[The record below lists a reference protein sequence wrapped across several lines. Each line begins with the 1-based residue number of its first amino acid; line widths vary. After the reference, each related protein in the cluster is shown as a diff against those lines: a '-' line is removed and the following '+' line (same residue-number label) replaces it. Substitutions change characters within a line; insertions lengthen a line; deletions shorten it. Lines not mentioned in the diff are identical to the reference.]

1 MANIINTYTVFID
14 SSQRVNGTTDNFS
27 IQLKRPFILSKP
39 SNYFQVTVKS
49 AEIPYNFQQVNVNNN
64 VLTFQFVR
72 GVYNL
77 TSSITIPKGNYN
89 VNNLLSV
96 LKSNISPQ
104 FIITYDNVKNKFTF
118 THATNDFMFMSSS
131 TCLQIL
137 GFNNNETIAS
147 NPSASLSLTSVNC
160 VNVYSIRTI
169 QVNSNL
175 ITYNINKVQKNNFC
189 ILCSVPITCTP
200 FSLIEYINRT
210 NFKTNLFL
218 NRISNI
224 KIKLTDDNGNLI
236 DLNGCH
242 YSLTIQLDVI
252 SFT

>member
-1 MANIINTYTVFID
+1 ME
-14 SSQRVNGTTDNFS
+14 S
-27 IQLKRPFILSKP
+27 IQIYLNSQNADK
-39 SNYFQVTVKS
+39 YFNG
-49 AEIPYNFQQVNVNNN
+49 AADCEYLLPLIEIPDGFHIYLSVVSCLIPYSFYNINNSNN
-64 VLTFQFVR
+64 VLQYSFD
-72 GVYNL
+72 GVNL
-77 TSSITIPKGNYN
+77 FTLTIPIGNYN
-89 VNNLLSV
+89 VNSLLSV

>member
-1 MANIINTYTVFID
+1 ME
-14 SSQRVNGTTDNFS
+14 S
-27 IQLKRPFILSKP
+27 IQIYLNSQMADK
-39 SNYFQVTVKS
+39 YFNGAS
-49 AEIPYNFQQVNVNNN
+49 DCEYNLPLIEIPDGFHIYLSVVSCLIPYSFYNINSSNNTLFYSVGGGDSN
-64 VLTFQFVR
+64 RL
-72 GVYNL
+72 
-77 TSSITIPKGNYN
+77 TIPIGNYN
-89 VNNLLSV
+89 VNSLLSV
-96 LKSNISPQ
+96 LKTNISSA
-104 FIITYDNVKNKFTF
+104 FTITYDNIKNKFTF
-118 THATNDFMFMSSS
+118 THTTNDFMFMSSS

-137 GFNNNETIAS
+137 GFNNNITILS
-147 NPSASLSLTSVNC
+147 TSLSLTSVNC
-160 VNVYSIRTI
+160 VNVYNIRSI

-218 NRISNI
+218 NKISNI

-242 YSLTIQLDVI
+242 YSLTLQLDVV

>member
-1 MANIINTYTVFID
+1 MESIQIYLNSEMADKYYNGASDCEYNLPLIEIPDGFHIYLSVVSCLIPYSFYNINRLNNILIYSFDGVIINT
-14 SSQRVNGTTDNFS
+14 
-27 IQLKRPFILSKP
+27 L
-39 SNYFQVTVKS
+39 
-49 AEIPYNFQQVNVNNN
+49 
-64 VLTFQFVR
+64 
-72 GVYNL
+72 
-77 TSSITIPKGNYN
+77 TIPIGNYN
-89 VNNLLSV
+89 VHSLLSV
-96 LKSNISPQ
+96 LKSNMSPL

-118 THATNDFMFMSSS
+118 SHPTFDFMFMSSS

-137 GFNNNETIAS
+137 GFNNNVTIS
-147 NPSASLSLTSVNC
+147 SSLLSLTSVNC
-160 VNVYSIRTI
+160 VNVYSIRTV

-175 ITYNINKVQKNNFC
+175 ITYNINKVQRNNYC

-200 FSLIEYINRT
+200 FSIIEYINRT

-242 YSLTIQLDVI
+242 YSLTLQLDVI
-252 SFT
+252 SFI

>member
-1 MANIINTYTVFID
+1 ME
-14 SSQRVNGTTDNFS
+14 S
-27 IQLKRPFILSKP
+27 IQIYLNSQNADK
-39 SNYFQVTVKS
+39 YFNG
-49 AEIPYNFQQVNVNNN
+49 AADCEYLLPLIEIPDGFHIYLSVVSCLIPYSFYNINNSNN
-64 VLTFQFVR
+64 VLQYSFD
-72 GVYNL
+72 GVNL
-77 TSSITIPKGNYN
+77 FTLTIPIGNYN
-89 VNNLLSV
+89 VNSLLSV

-160 VNVYSIRTI
+160 ANVYSIRTI

-242 YSLTIQLDVI
+242 YSLTLQLDVI

>member
-1 MANIINTYTVFID
+1 ME
-14 SSQRVNGTTDNFS
+14 S
-27 IQLKRPFILSKP
+27 IQIYLNSQMADKYLNGASDCEYNLPLI
-39 SNYFQVTVKS
+39 
-49 AEIPYNFQQVNVNNN
+49 EIPDGFHIYLSVVSCLIPYSFYNINSSNNTLFYS
-64 VLTFQFVR
+64 V
-72 GVYNL
+72 GVGDSNRL
-77 TSSITIPKGNYN
+77 TIPIGNYN
-89 VNNLLSV
+89 VNSLLSA
-96 LKSNISPQ
+96 LKSNISSA
-104 FIITYDNVKNKFTF
+104 FTITYDNIKNKFTF
-118 THATNDFMFMSSS
+118 THTTNDFMFMSSS

-137 GFNNNETIAS
+137 GFNNNITILS
-147 NPSASLSLTSVNC
+147 TSLSLTSINC
-160 VNVYSIRTI
+160 VNVYSIRSI

-218 NRISNI
+218 NKISNI

-242 YSLTIQLDVI
+242 YSLTLQLDVV

>member
-1 MANIINTYTVFID
+1 ME
-14 SSQRVNGTTDNFS
+14 S
-27 IQLKRPFILSKP
+27 IQIYLNSQ
-39 SNYFQVTVKS
+39 SADKS
-49 AEIPYNFQQVNVNNN
+49 FNGAADCEYNLPLIEIPDGFHIYLSVVSCLIPYSFYNINNRNN
-64 VLTFQFVR
+64 VLQYSFD
-72 GVYNL
+72 G
-77 TSSITIPKGNYN
+77 ITINTLSIPIGNYN
-89 VNNLLSV
+89 VNSLLSV
-96 LKSNISPQ
+96 LKSNLVA
-104 FIITYDNVKNKFTF
+104 FTITYDNIKNKFTF
-118 THATNDFMFMSSS
+118 THPTNNFMFMSSS

-137 GFNNNETIAS
+137 GFNNNETIS
-147 NPSASLSLTSVNC
+147 SFIFSLTSVNC
-160 VNVYSIRTI
+160 VNVYTIRTV

-242 YSLTIQLDVI
+242 YSLTLQLDVV

>member
-1 MANIINTYTVFID
+1 ME
-14 SSQRVNGTTDNFS
+14 S
-27 IQLKRPFILSKP
+27 IQIYLNSQ
-39 SNYFQVTVKS
+39 SADKS
-49 AEIPYNFQQVNVNNN
+49 FNGSADCEYNLPLIEIPDGFHIYLSVVSCLIPYSFYNINNRNN
-64 VLTFQFVR
+64 VLQYSFD
-72 GVYNL
+72 G
-77 TSSITIPKGNYN
+77 ITINTLSIPIGNYN
-89 VNNLLSV
+89 VNSLLSV
-96 LKSNISPQ
+96 LKSKLVA
-104 FIITYDNVKNKFTF
+104 FTITYDNIKNKFTF
-118 THATNDFMFMSSS
+118 THPTNNFMFMSSS

-137 GFNNNETIAS
+137 GFNNNETIS
-147 NPSASLSLTSVNC
+147 SFIFSLTSVNC
-160 VNVYSIRTI
+160 VNVYTIRTV

-242 YSLTIQLDVI
+242 YSLTLQLDVI

>member
-1 MANIINTYTVFID
+1 MESIQIYLNSQMADKYFNGISDCEYNLPLIEIPDGFHIYLSVVSCLIPYSFYNINT
-14 SSQRVNGTTDNFS
+14 S
-27 IQLKRPFILSKP
+27 
-39 SNYFQVTVKS
+39 
-49 AEIPYNFQQVNVNNN
+49 NN
-64 VLTFQFVR
+64 VLQYSFD
-72 GVYNL
+72 GINL
-77 TSSITIPKGNYN
+77 ITLTIPIGNYN
-89 VNNLLSV
+89 VNSLLSI
-96 LKSNISPQ
+96 LKSNISPT
-104 FIITYDNVKNKFTF
+104 FTISYDSVKNKFTF
-118 THATNDFMFMSSS
+118 THPINNFMFMSSS

-137 GFNNNETIAS
+137 GFNNNITILS
-147 NPSASLSLTSVNC
+147 TSLTLTSVNC
-160 VNVYSIRTI
+160 VNVYSIRTV

-242 YSLTIQLDVI
+242 YSLTLQLDVI

>member
-1 MANIINTYTVFID
+1 ME
-14 SSQRVNGTTDNFS
+14 S
-27 IQLKRPFILSKP
+27 IQIYLNSQNADK
-39 SNYFQVTVKS
+39 YFNGAS
-49 AEIPYNFQQVNVNNN
+49 DCEYHLPLIEIPEGFHIYLSVVSCLIPYSFYNINSSNN
-64 VLTFQFVR
+64 VLIYSVGGNDSER
-72 GVYNL
+72 L
-77 TSSITIPKGNYN
+77 TIPIGNYN
-89 VNNLLSV
+89 VNSLLNV
-96 LKSNISPQ
+96 LRSSLSPL
-104 FIITYDNVKNKFTF
+104 FTITYDNVKNKFTF
-118 THATNDFMFMSSS
+118 THTTYNFMFLSSS

-137 GFNNNETIAS
+137 GFNNNIDILS
-147 NPSASLSLTSVNC
+147 IRFSLTSVNC
-160 VNVYSIRTI
+160 VNVYSIRTV

-242 YSLTIQLDVI
+242 YSLTLQLDVV

>member
-1 MANIINTYTVFID
+1 ME
-14 SSQRVNGTTDNFS
+14 S
-27 IQLKRPFILSKP
+27 IQIYLNSQFADK
-39 SNYFQVTVKS
+39 YFNGAS
-49 AEIPYNFQQVNVNNN
+49 DCEYMLPLIEIPDGFHIYLSVVSCLIPYSFYNINSSNNI
-64 VLTFQFVR
+64 LQYSFDA
-72 GVYNL
+72 
-77 TSSITIPKGNYN
+77 ITISTLTIPIGNYN
-89 VNNLLSV
+89 VNNLLTV
-96 LKSNISPQ
+96 LKNNISSG
-104 FIITYDNVKNKFTF
+104 FTITYDSIKNKFTF
-118 THATNDFMFMSSS
+118 SHTTTNFMFMSSS

-137 GFNNNETIAS
+137 GFT
-147 NPSASLSLTSVNC
+147 PSVTVSSLSLSLTSINC
-160 VNVYSIRTI
+160 VNVYNIKNI

-175 ITYNINKVQKNNFC
+175 ITYNINKLQKNNYC

-242 YSLTIQLDVI
+242 YSITLQLDVI

>member
-1 MANIINTYTVFID
+1 VAFT
-14 SSQRVNGTTDNFS
+14 
-27 IQLKRPFILSKP
+27 
-39 SNYFQVTVKS
+39 
-49 AEIPYNFQQVNVNNN
+49 
-64 VLTFQFVR
+64 
-72 GVYNL
+72 
-77 TSSITIPKGNYN
+77 
-89 VNNLLSV
+89 
-96 LKSNISPQ
+96 
-104 FIITYDNVKNKFTF
+104 ITYDNIKNKFTF
-118 THATNDFMFMSSS
+118 THPTNNFMFMSSS

-137 GFNNNETIAS
+137 GFNNNETIS
-147 NPSASLSLTSVNC
+147 SFIFSLTSVNC
-160 VNVYSIRTI
+160 VNVYTIRTV

-242 YSLTIQLDVI
+242 YSLTLQLDVV

>member
-1 MANIINTYTVFID
+1 MESIQIYLNSQSADKSFNGAADCEYNLPLIEIPDGFHIYLSVVSCLIPYSFYNINNLNHVLQYSFDGITINTL
-14 SSQRVNGTTDNFS
+14 S
-27 IQLKRPFILSKP
+27 IPI
-39 SNYFQVTVKS
+39 
-49 AEIPYNFQQVNVNNN
+49 
-64 VLTFQFVR
+64 
-72 GVYNL
+72 
-77 TSSITIPKGNYN
+77 GNYN
-89 VNNLLSV
+89 VNSLLSV
-96 LKSNISPQ
+96 LKSNLVA
-104 FIITYDNVKNKFTF
+104 FIITYDNIKNKFTF
-118 THATNDFMFMSSS
+118 THPTNNFMFMSSS

-137 GFNNNETIAS
+137 GFNNNETIS
-147 NPSASLSLTSVNC
+147 SFIFSLTSVNC
-160 VNVYSIRTI
+160 VNVYTIRTV

-200 FSLIEYINRT
+200 FSIIEYINRT

-242 YSLTIQLDVI
+242 YSLTLQLDVV

>member
-1 MANIINTYTVFID
+1 ME
-14 SSQRVNGTTDNFS
+14 S
-27 IQLKRPFILSKP
+27 IQIYLNSQ
-39 SNYFQVTVKS
+39 SADKS
-49 AEIPYNFQQVNVNNN
+49 FNGAADCEYNLPLIEIPDGFHIYLSVVSCLIPYSFYNINNRNN
-64 VLTFQFVR
+64 VLQYSFD
-72 GVYNL
+72 G
-77 TSSITIPKGNYN
+77 ITINTLSIPIGNYN
-89 VNNLLSV
+89 VNSLLSF
-96 LKSNISPQ
+96 LKSNLVA
-104 FIITYDNVKNKFTF
+104 FTITYNNITNKFTF
-118 THATNDFMFMSSS
+118 THPTNNFMFMSSS

-137 GFNNNETIAS
+137 GFNNNETIS
-147 NPSASLSLTSVNC
+147 SVIFSLTSVNC
-160 VNVYSIRTI
+160 VNVYTIRTV

-242 YSLTIQLDVI
+242 YSLTLQLDVI

>member
-1 MANIINTYTVFID
+1 ME
-14 SSQRVNGTTDNFS
+14 S
-27 IQLKRPFILSKP
+27 IQIYLNSQNADK
-39 SNYFQVTVKS
+39 YFNG
-49 AEIPYNFQQVNVNNN
+49 AADCEYLLPLIEIPDGFHIYLSVVSCLIPYSFYNINSSNN
-64 VLTFQFVR
+64 VLKYSFD
-72 GVYNL
+72 GVSL
-77 TSSITIPKGNYN
+77 FTLTIPIGNYN

-96 LKSNISPQ
+96 LKTNISPQ
-104 FIITYDNVKNKFTF
+104 FTITYDNVKNKFTF

>member
-1 MANIINTYTVFID
+1 MESIQIYLNSQMADKYYNGSSECEYVLPLIEIPDGFHIYLSVVSCLIPYSFYNINSTNNILQYSFDGVIINTV
-14 SSQRVNGTTDNFS
+14 
-27 IQLKRPFILSKP
+27 
-39 SNYFQVTVKS
+39 
-49 AEIPYNFQQVNVNNN
+49 
-64 VLTFQFVR
+64 
-72 GVYNL
+72 
-77 TSSITIPKGNYN
+77 TIPIGNYN
-89 VNNLLSV
+89 VNNLLTV
-96 LKSNISPQ
+96 LKNNMTPL
-104 FIITYDNVKNKFTF
+104 FIITYDNVQNKFTF
-118 THATNDFMFMSSS
+118 THPTLDFMFMSSS

-137 GFNNNETIAS
+137 GFNNNVTIS
-147 NPSASLSLTSVNC
+147 SSSLILTSVNC
-160 VNVYSIRTI
+160 VNVYSIRTV

-242 YSLTIQLDVI
+242 YSLTLQLDVI
-252 SFT
+252 SFI

>member
-1 MANIINTYTVFID
+1 ME
-14 SSQRVNGTTDNFS
+14 S
-27 IQLKRPFILSKP
+27 IQIYLNSQNADK
-39 SNYFQVTVKS
+39 YFNG
-49 AEIPYNFQQVNVNNN
+49 AADCEYLLPLIEIPDGFHIYLSVVSCLIPYSFYNINNSNN
-64 VLTFQFVR
+64 VLQYSFD
-72 GVYNL
+72 GVNL
-77 TSSITIPKGNYN
+77 FTLTIPIGNYN
-89 VNNLLSV
+89 VNSLLSV

-160 VNVYSIRTI
+160 VNVYSIKTI

>member
-1 MANIINTYTVFID
+1 ME
-14 SSQRVNGTTDNFS
+14 S
-27 IQLKRPFILSKP
+27 IQIYLNSQ
-39 SNYFQVTVKS
+39 SADKS
-49 AEIPYNFQQVNVNNN
+49 FNGAADCEYNLPLIEIPDGFHIYLSVVSCLIPYSFYNINNRNN
-64 VLTFQFVR
+64 VLQYSFD
-72 GVYNL
+72 G
-77 TSSITIPKGNYN
+77 ITINTLSIPIGNYN
-89 VNNLLSV
+89 VNSLLSV
-96 LKSNISPQ
+96 LKSNLVA
-104 FIITYDNVKNKFTF
+104 FTITYDNIKNKFTF
-118 THATNDFMFMSSS
+118 THPTNNFMFMSSS

-137 GFNNNETIAS
+137 GFNNNETIS
-147 NPSASLSLTSVNC
+147 SFIFSLTSVNC
-160 VNVYSIRTI
+160 VNVYTIRTV

-242 YSLTIQLDVI
+242 YSLTLQLDVI

>member
-1 MANIINTYTVFID
+1 ME
-14 SSQRVNGTTDNFS
+14 S
-27 IQLKRPFILSKP
+27 IQIYLNSQ
-39 SNYFQVTVKS
+39 SADKS
-49 AEIPYNFQQVNVNNN
+49 FNGAADCEYNLPLIEIPDGFHIYLSVVSCLIPYSFYNINNRNN
-64 VLTFQFVR
+64 VLQYSFD
-72 GVYNL
+72 GININAL
-77 TSSITIPKGNYN
+77 SIPIGNYN
-89 VNNLLSV
+89 VNSLLSV
-96 LKSNISPQ
+96 LKSNLVA
-104 FIITYDNVKNKFTF
+104 FTITYDNIKNKFTF
-118 THATNDFMFMSSS
+118 THPTNNFMFMSSS

-137 GFNNNETIAS
+137 GFNNNETIS
-147 NPSASLSLTSVNC
+147 SFIFSLTSVNC
-160 VNVYSIRTI
+160 VNVYTIRTV

-242 YSLTIQLDVI
+242 YSLTLQLDVI

>member
-1 MANIINTYTVFID
+1 ME
-14 SSQRVNGTTDNFS
+14 S
-27 IQLKRPFILSKP
+27 IQIYLNS
-39 SNYFQVTVKS
+39 SNADKYFNG
-49 AEIPYNFQQVNVNNN
+49 AADCEYLLPLIEIPDGFHIYLSVVSCLIPYSFYNINNSNN
-64 VLTFQFVR
+64 VLQYSFD
-72 GVYNL
+72 GVNL
-77 TSSITIPKGNYN
+77 FTLTIPIGNYN
-89 VNNLLSV
+89 VNSLLSV

-242 YSLTIQLDVI
+242 YSLTLQLDVI

>member
-1 MANIINTYTVFID
+1 MESIQIYLNSQMADKYFNGISDCEYNLPLIEIPDGFHIYLSVVSCLIPYSFYNINT
-14 SSQRVNGTTDNFS
+14 S
-27 IQLKRPFILSKP
+27 
-39 SNYFQVTVKS
+39 
-49 AEIPYNFQQVNVNNN
+49 NN
-64 VLTFQFVR
+64 VLQYSFD
-72 GVYNL
+72 GINL
-77 TSSITIPKGNYN
+77 TTLTIPIGNYN
-89 VNNLLSV
+89 VNSLLSI
-96 LKSNISPQ
+96 LKSNISPT
-104 FIITYDNVKNKFTF
+104 FTISYDNVKNKFTF
-118 THATNDFMFMSSS
+118 THPINNFMFMSSS

-137 GFNNNETIAS
+137 GFNNNMTIS
-147 NPSASLSLTSVNC
+147 STSLTLTSVNC
-160 VNVYSIRTI
+160 VNVYSIRTV

-218 NRISNI
+218 NRISKI

-242 YSLTIQLDVI
+242 YSLTLQLDVV

>member
-1 MANIINTYTVFID
+1 ME
-14 SSQRVNGTTDNFS
+14 S
-27 IQLKRPFILSKP
+27 IQIYLNSQ
-39 SNYFQVTVKS
+39 SADKS
-49 AEIPYNFQQVNVNNN
+49 FNGAADCEYNLPLIEIPDGFHIYLSVVSCLIPYSFYNINNRNN
-64 VLTFQFVR
+64 VLQYSFD
-72 GVYNL
+72 G
-77 TSSITIPKGNYN
+77 ITINTLSIPIGNYN
-89 VNNLLSV
+89 VNSLLSV
-96 LKSNISPQ
+96 LKSNLVA
-104 FIITYDNVKNKFTF
+104 FTITYNNITNKFTF
-118 THATNDFMFMSSS
+118 THPTNNFMFMSSS

-137 GFNNNETIAS
+137 GFNNNETIS
-147 NPSASLSLTSVNC
+147 SVIFSLTSVNC
-160 VNVYSIRTI
+160 VNVYTIRTV

-242 YSLTIQLDVI
+242 YSLTLQLDVI

>member
-1 MANIINTYTVFID
+1 ME
-14 SSQRVNGTTDNFS
+14 S
-27 IQLKRPFILSKP
+27 IQIYLNSQMADK
-39 SNYFQVTVKS
+39 YFNGAS
-49 AEIPYNFQQVNVNNN
+49 DCEYNLPLIEIPDGFHIYLSVVSCLIPYSFYNININNN
-64 VLTFQFVR
+64 VLQYSFD
-72 GVYNL
+72 GINL
-77 TSSITIPKGNYN
+77 ITLTIPIGNYN
-89 VNNLLSV
+89 VNSLLSA
-96 LKSNISPQ
+96 LKTNISSA
-104 FIITYDNVKNKFTF
+104 FTITYDNIKNKFTF
-118 THATNDFMFMSSS
+118 THTTNDFMFMSSS

-137 GFNNNETIAS
+137 GFNNNITILS
-147 NPSASLSLTSVNC
+147 TSLSLTSVNC
-160 VNVYSIRTI
+160 VNVYNIRSI

-218 NRISNI
+218 NKISNI

-242 YSLTIQLDVI
+242 YSLTLQLDVV